1 MHDLSPVYSYL
12 KNPTFIDYPG
22 KIAAVFFTSGCNF
35 KCGFCHN
42 YTLIQ
47 NINGGIEWDKIK
59 LACDNFSNNWV
70 DGIVLTG
77 GEPTIHESLP
87 KLIDLLNKYKFS
99 IKLDTNGSS
108 PDVLLNVIKKINY
121 VAMDIKCSLERYDEL
136 VGYKDIE
143 NILKSIELIKNKA
156 IDYEFRTTVIEKI
169 HTEKEM
175 IEIAKIIR
183 NCKKYVLQQFV
194 PQKDLPNV
202 SFRNETRTSMEYI
215 EKIKTILLP
224 IIPNTTCR

>member
-42 YTLIQ
+42 YTLLQ
-47 NINGGIEWDKIK
+47 NTKGGIEWDKIK
-59 LACDNFSNNWV
+59 LACDNFSDNWV

-87 KLIDLLNKYKFS
+87 KLIDLLKKYKFA
-99 IKLDTNGSS
+99 IKLDTNGSL
-108 PDVLLNVIKKINY
+108 PGVLFDIIDKIDY
-121 VAMDIKCSLERYDEL
+121 IAMDIKCSLDNYDKL
-136 VGYKDIE
+136 VGYKYIE

-175 IEIAKIIR
+175 TEIAKTIKD
-183 NCKKYVLQQFV
+183 CKKYVLQQFV
-194 PQKDLPNV
+194 PQKDLPDV
-202 SFRNETRTSMEYI
+202 FFRNEKRTSMEYI
-215 EKIKTILLP
+215 KKIKTILLP
-224 IIPNTTCR
+224 LIPNVNCK